1 MNPATW
7 STGSYPLARPS
18 SRPALEGPQA
28 PLAAQEKAGTS
39 YAGTS
44 YAGARSARD
53 ATSAPGPLPTEP
65 GPALAEPAPP
75 PTEPAPTESGPA
87 LAKPV
92 PAPTEPAPAS
102 MSAPGHAARALRAPA
117 SRTTAPARA
126 AVLEASGT
134 PHLAVVVPAYQP
146 DTRLVGLVDDLH
158 EALPGCR
165 VLVVDDGSGPDYVA
179 VFAQA
184 RAQGAVVVTHQVNS
198 GKGQALRTGLA
209 RAATTW
215 PGADV
220 VCADADGQHTP
231 ADIRAVATRV
241 RTTGHMTLGV
251 RRFTGR
257 VPLRSRVGNT
267 ATALLF
273 AGATGWRLR
282 DTQTGLRGF
291 PAGELAW
298 LQTVPGNR
306 YEYELSQLLEAHER
320 GLAVEEVEIATVYE
334 PGNTSSH
341 FRPVQDSARI
351 YAPLLR
357 FIGASLASFVI
368 DWVGVVVLM
377 ALSGN
382 LLTSVVVARIISGTA
397 NFFLNRRVFRA
408 QAGTVG
414 RTAVRYLGLALVLLA
429 ASYLMLRVLTGLGLG
444 VGTAKVVGDG
454 TVYVISYLAQRHLVF
469 RRGHSG

>member
-18 SRPALEGPQA
+18 SRPALEEPQA
-28 PLAAQEKAGTS
+28 PLVAQEKAGTS

-53 ATSAPGPLPTEP
+53 ATSAPGPALAEPVPPPTEPAPTEP
-65 GPALAEPAPP
+65 GPALAEPRPL
-75 PTEPAPTESGPA
+75 PTES
-87 LAKPV
+87 
-92 PAPTEPAPAS
+92 APAS
-102 MSAPGHAARALRAPA
+102 ISAPGHAARALRAPA

-134 PHLAVVVPAYQP
+134 PRLAVVVPAYQP
-146 DTRLVGLVDDLH
+146 DARLVGLVDDLH

-165 VLVVDDGSGPDYVA
+165 VLVVDDGSGPDYAA

-184 RAQGAVVVTHQVNS
+184 RSQGAVVVTHQVNS

-273 AGATGWRLR
+273 AGAIGWRLR

-298 LQTVPGNR
+298 LQTVPGDR

-444 VGTAKVVGDG
+444 VGTAKLVGDG
-454 TVYVISYLAQRHLVF
+454 TVYVVSYLAQRHLVF

>member
-7 STGSYPLARPS
+7 STGSYPLTRPS
-18 SRPALEGPQA
+18 SRPALEEPQA

-53 ATSAPGPLPTEP
+53 ATSAPGP
-65 GPALAEPAPP
+65 ALAEPVPP
-75 PTEPAPTESGPA
+75 PTEPAPTEPGPA
-87 LAKPV
+87 LTEPG
-92 PAPTEPAPAS
+92 PLPTESAPAS
-102 MSAPGHAARALRAPA
+102 ISAPGHAARALRAPA

-134 PHLAVVVPAYQP
+134 PRLAVVVPAYQP

-184 RAQGAVVVTHQVNS
+184 RAQGAVVVTHQINS

-215 PGADV
+215 PDADV

-298 LQTVPGNR
+298 LQTVPGDR

-320 GLAVEEVEIATVYE
+320 GLVVEEVEIATVYE

-469 RRGHSG
+469 SRGHSD

>member
-18 SRPALEGPQA
+18 SRPALEEPQA

-39 YAGTS
+39 YAG
-44 YAGARSARD
+44 AQSARD
-53 ATSAPGPLPTEP
+53 AASTP

-134 PHLAVVVPAYQP
+134 PRLAVVVPAYQP
-146 DTRLVGLVDDLH
+146 DARLVGLVDDLH

-184 RAQGAVVVTHQVNS
+184 RAQGAVVVTHQVNN

-257 VPLRSRVGNT
+257 VPLRSKVGNT

-298 LQTVPGNR
+298 LQTVPGDR

-341 FRPVQDSARI
+341 FRPIQDSARI

>member
-1 MNPATW
+1 M
-7 STGSYPLARPS
+7 
-18 SRPALEGPQA
+18 
-28 PLAAQEKAGTS
+28 
-39 YAGTS
+39 
-44 YAGARSARD
+44 
-53 ATSAPGPLPTEP
+53 PG
-65 GPALAEPAPP
+65 
-75 PTEPAPTESGPA
+75 
-87 LAKPV
+87 
-92 PAPTEPAPAS
+92 
-102 MSAPGHAARALRAPA
+102 
-117 SRTTAPARA
+117 
-126 AVLEASGT
+126 
-134 PHLAVVVPAYQP
+134 
-146 DTRLVGLVDDLH
+146 D
-158 EALPGCR
+158 
-165 VLVVDDGSGPDYVA
+165 
-179 VFAQA
+179 
-184 RAQGAVVVTHQVNS
+184 
-198 GKGQALRTGLA
+198 
-209 RAATTW
+209 
-215 PGADV
+215 
-220 VCADADGQHTP
+220 
-231 ADIRAVATRV
+231 
-241 RTTGHMTLGV
+241 
-251 RRFTGR
+251 
-257 VPLRSRVGNT
+257 
-267 ATALLF
+267 
-273 AGATGWRLR
+273 
-282 DTQTGLRGF
+282 
-291 PAGELAW
+291 
-298 LQTVPGNR
+298 R

-382 LLTSVVVARIISGTA
+382 LLASVVVARIISGTA

>member
-39 YAGTS
+39 YAG
-44 YAGARSARD
+44 ARSAQD
-53 ATSAPGPLPTEP
+53 ATSTPGPLPTEP
-65 GPALAEPAPP
+65 GPALAEPGPL
-75 PTEPAPTESGPA
+75 PTESAPSPT
-87 LAKPV
+87 KPGL
-92 PAPTEPAPAS
+92 AS

-134 PHLAVVVPAYQP
+134 PRLAVVVPAYQP
-146 DTRLVGLVDDLH
+146 DARLVGLVDDLH

-298 LQTVPGNR
+298 LQTVPGDR

>member
-1 MNPATW
+1 MNPTTW

-18 SRPALEGPQA
+18 SRPALEEPQA

-39 YAGTS
+39 YAG
-44 YAGARSARD
+44 ARSARD
-53 ATSAPGPLPTEP
+53 AASTP

-134 PHLAVVVPAYQP
+134 PRLAVVVPAYQP
-146 DTRLVGLVDDLH
+146 DARLVGLVDDLH

-215 PGADV
+215 PDADV

-257 VPLRSRVGNT
+257 VPLRSKVGNT

-320 GLAVEEVEIATVYE
+320 GLAVEEVDIATVYE

-454 TVYVISYLAQRHLVF
+454 TVYVISYLAQQHLVF

>member
-1 MNPATW
+1 MNPTTW

-18 SRPALEGPQA
+18 SRPALEEPQA

-39 YAGTS
+39 YAG
-44 YAGARSARD
+44 ARSARD
-53 ATSAPGPLPTEP
+53 AASTP

-134 PHLAVVVPAYQP
+134 PRLAVVVPAYQP
-146 DTRLVGLVDDLH
+146 DARLVGLVDDLH

-215 PGADV
+215 PDADV

-257 VPLRSRVGNT
+257 VPLRSKVGNT

-320 GLAVEEVEIATVYE
+320 GLAVEEVDIATVYE

>member
-1 MNPATW
+1 M
-7 STGSYPLARPS
+7 RS
-18 SRPALEGPQA
+18 S
-28 PLAAQEKAGTS
+28 AASEVYKRQ
-39 YAGTS
+39 
-44 YAGARSARD
+44 
-53 ATSAPGPLPTEP
+53 
-65 GPALAEPAPP
+65 
-75 PTEPAPTESGPA
+75 
-87 LAKPV
+87 
-92 PAPTEPAPAS
+92 
-102 MSAPGHAARALRAPA
+102 
-117 SRTTAPARA
+117 
-126 AVLEASGT
+126 VLEASGT
-134 PHLAVVVPAYQP
+134 PRLAVVVPAYQP
-146 DTRLVGLVDDLH
+146 DARLVGLVDDLH

-165 VLVVDDGSGPDYVA
+165 VLVVDDGSGPDYAA

-184 RAQGAVVVTHQVNS
+184 RSQGAVVVTHQVNS

-273 AGATGWRLR
+273 AGAIGWRLR

-298 LQTVPGNR
+298 LQTVPGDR

-444 VGTAKVVGDG
+444 VGTAKLVGDG
-454 TVYVISYLAQRHLVF
+454 TVYVVSYLAQRHLVF

>member
-7 STGSYPLARPS
+7 STGSYPLTRPS
-18 SRPALEGPQA
+18 SRPALEEPQA

-53 ATSAPGPLPTEP
+53 ATSAPGP
-65 GPALAEPAPP
+65 ALAEPVPP
-75 PTEPAPTESGPA
+75 PTEPAPTEPGPA
-87 LAKPV
+87 LTEPG
-92 PAPTEPAPAS
+92 PLPTESAPAS
-102 MSAPGHAARALRAPA
+102 ISAPGHAARALRAPA

-134 PHLAVVVPAYQP
+134 PRLAVVVPAYQP
-146 DTRLVGLVDDLH
+146 DARLVGLVDDLH

-184 RAQGAVVVTHQVNS
+184 RAQGAVVVTHQINS

-215 PGADV
+215 PDADV

-298 LQTVPGNR
+298 LQTVPGDR

-320 GLAVEEVEIATVYE
+320 GLVVEEVEIATVYE

-469 RRGHSG
+469 SRGHSD

>member
-1 MNPATW
+1 MNPTTW
-7 STGSYPLARPS
+7 STGSYPLAHPS

-39 YAGTS
+39 YAG
-44 YAGARSARD
+44 ARSARD
-53 ATSAPGPLPTEP
+53 AASTP

-134 PHLAVVVPAYQP
+134 PRLAVVVPAYQP
-146 DTRLVGLVDDLH
+146 DARLVGLVDDLH

-215 PGADV
+215 PDADV

-257 VPLRSRVGNT
+257 VPLRSKVGNT

-320 GLAVEEVEIATVYE
+320 GLAVEEVDIATVYE